1 MDMVRLGIGM
11 YGVNENNLLR
21 PAIGLYSSISQ
32 IKSVKKNAAVGYGR
46 AFKPEK
52 DTLIAIIPIGYADGI
67 RRSLGNKNGGVYI
80 NNNYCPIIGNVCMDM
95 IMVEVTDVNCK
106 EGDSVEIIGENQ
118 SIKTLA
124 EKMDTITYEVLTSFS
139 GRLHRIYT
147 DQ

>member
-1 MDMVRLGIGM
+1 
-11 YGVNENNLLR
+11 
-21 PAIGLYSSISQ
+21 
-32 IKSVKKNAAVGYGR
+32 
-46 AFKPEK
+46 
-52 DTLIAIIPIGYADGI
+52 
-67 RRSLGNKNGGVYI
+67 
-80 NNNYCPIIGNVCMDM
+80 MDM